1 MGKSS
6 RELNKAVKECYADEV
21 QDNKDNNDDYDIGT
35 EEDNIKEEEEKIQTV
50 TMNIK
55 TELTNYIQDN
65 GLPLC
70 EYLDYDNINQYI
82 RYILKK

>member
-1 MGKSS
+1 MGKSR
-6 RELNKAVKECYADEV
+6 RELNKALKECYADEV
-21 QDNKDNNDDYDIGT
+21 QDNNDDYDIGT

>member
-6 RELNKAVKECYADEV
+6 RELNKAIKECYDDEF
-21 QDNKDNNDDYDIGT
+21 QYNDDYNLGT
-35 EEDNIKEEEEKIQTV
+35 EEDNIKEEEEKIETV
-50 TMNIK
+50 TMDIK
-55 TELTNYIQDN
+55 NELTNYIQDN
-65 GLPLC
+65 TLPLC

>member
-1 MGKSS
+1 MGKYS
-6 RELNKAVKECYADEV
+6 RECYADEV
-21 QDNKDNNDDYDIGT
+21 QDNDDDYDIGT

-65 GLPLC
+65 ALPLG
-70 EYLDYDNINQYI
+70 EYLEYDNINQYI
-82 RYILKK
+82 RYIILNK

>member
-1 MGKSS
+1 MGKYS
-6 RELNKAVKECYADEV
+6 RECYADEV
-21 QDNKDNNDDYDIGT
+21 QDNDDDYDIGT

-65 GLPLC
+65 ALPLC
-70 EYLDYDNINQYI
+70 EYLEYYNINQYI
-82 RYILKK
+82 RYIILNK

>member
-1 MGKSS
+1 MGKYS
-6 RELNKAVKECYADEV
+6 RECYADEV
-21 QDNKDNNDDYDIGT
+21 QDNDDDYDIGT

-65 GLPLC
+65 ALPLC
-70 EYLDYDNINQYI
+70 EYLEYDNINQYI
-82 RYILKK
+82 RYIILNK